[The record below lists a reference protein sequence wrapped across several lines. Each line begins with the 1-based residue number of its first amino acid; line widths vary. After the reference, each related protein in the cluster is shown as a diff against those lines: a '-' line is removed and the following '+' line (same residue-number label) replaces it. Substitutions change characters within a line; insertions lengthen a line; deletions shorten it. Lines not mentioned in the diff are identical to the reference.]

1 MEDLVDLQAVRT
13 SDDDREIIDLA
24 PGETSL
30 NFLQKIYRNPAQPMS
45 RRLRAAMAALPHE
58 HPKLG
63 IIATANLNGETFAAM
78 LDKAI
83 ERSGTAMKQIEH
95 QPEPDPQR

>member
-1 MEDLVDLQAVRT
+1 MSEKPSPLEFLEAVYCNEGLELHVRLKAAI
-13 SDDDREIIDLA
+13 EA
-24 PGETSL
+24 A
-30 NFLQKIYRNPAQPMS
+30 QYR
-45 RRLRAAMAALPHE
+45 

-63 IIATANLNGETFAAM
+63 AVAHANMNSDTFAAM

-95 QPEPDPQR
+95 QPDDPS